1 MQEQTPSDDQ
11 VENSAEIR
19 STTEMN
25 SANRLPAKRPRI
37 VSKPQF
43 DQTDREK
50 SIPDGVST
58 IKEPI
63 EGSENNTINSS
74 EPLQQSV
81 TVLGGT
87 DTMFIV
93 NDPLSPEEERD
104 HYIFQNY
111 IMIGLIALIQ
121 GTLDLCLLAY
131 FYIYL
136 YDHRASP
143 CFLAVLQGIAV
154 LPWVCK
160 PLFGMLADRIK
171 FLGYNRKS
179 YIFAISL
186 LEFGMHTLI
195 FQYKF
200 GLGFVITCNILQVA
214 CVVFRNV
221 IAGRLLAESRVID
234 RVGHQTSVHQRRRA
248 RTHEVDLA
256 LPRQSVAQKYVTWF
270 FGTKALGSIIGA
282 WQSTVLME
290 FYGNRGIFL
299 FSSILPL
306 VIMVFC
312 SFFYD
317 EYLEEEEVNQVLP
330 PLRDSFDQLQKVA
343 GNLTKPANLGFFSLV
358 LLLTITP
365 ALSNLFNFY
374 YTVELK
380 FELATM
386 SKLSLAMSIAYFFSI
401 LVVNLLL
408 RERSFRKFFLFT
420 GFTYALLNLS
430 LLLVINKSFKWMGIH
445 PVILCYILHSANTF
459 VQELNYLPLI
469 GACCRLC
476 PEDLES
482 MSYSAFSGLFYIGQ
496 FLSSIFA
503 AIVIKVVGVTPRAY
517 SGITTVII
525 LQVVYQILI
534 LSKLSRSVF
543 PAALDLHS
551 TTNSSGGVLLSD
563 SAGVLVGKKPTDR
576 SCELTSGGT
585 VSSGTG
591 SHADVQSPSS
601 HPSSESSKIVGQI
614 AAGIE
619 LTTFED
625 HSSKYK
631 NK

>member
-1 MQEQTPSDDQ
+1 
-11 VENSAEIR
+11 
-19 STTEMN
+19 
-25 SANRLPAKRPRI
+25 
-37 VSKPQF
+37 
-43 DQTDREK
+43 
-50 SIPDGVST
+50 
-58 IKEPI
+58 
-63 EGSENNTINSS
+63 
-74 EPLQQSV
+74 
-81 TVLGGT
+81 
-87 DTMFIV
+87 
-93 NDPLSPEEERD
+93 
-104 HYIFQNY
+104 
-111 IMIGLIALIQ
+111 
-121 GTLDLCLLAY
+121 
-131 FYIYL
+131 
-136 YDHRASP
+136 
-143 CFLAVLQGIAV
+143 
-154 LPWVCK
+154 
-160 PLFGMLADRIK
+160 
-171 FLGYNRKS
+171 
-179 YIFAISL
+179 
-186 LEFGMHTLI
+186 
-195 FQYKF
+195 
-200 GLGFVITCNILQVA
+200 
-214 CVVFRNV
+214 
-221 IAGRLLAESRVID
+221 
-234 RVGHQTSVHQRRRA
+234 
-248 RTHEVDLA
+248 
-256 LPRQSVAQKYVTWF
+256 
-270 FGTKALGSIIGA
+270 
-282 WQSTVLME
+282 ME

-330 PLRDSFDQLQKVA
+330 PLRESYDQLQQVA
-343 GNLTKPANLGFFSLV
+343 ENLTKPANLGFFSLV

-430 LLLVINKSFKWMGIH
+430 LLLVINKSFKWMGVH

-476 PEDLES
+476 PENLES
-482 MSYSAFSGLFYIGQ
+482 MSYSVFSGLFYIGQ

-503 AIVIKVVGVTPRAY
+503 AVVIKVVGVTPRAY
-517 SGITTVII
+517 SGISTVII
-525 LQVVYQILI
+525 LQVVYQILV

-551 TTNSSGGVLLSD
+551 TSNSSGGVLLSD
-563 SAGVLVGKKPTDR
+563 SPGAGIGKKPTDR
-576 SCELTSGGT
+576 SCELSSTGT
-585 VSSGTG
+585 VSAGTG
-591 SHADVQSPSS
+591 SHADAHSPPS

-619 LTTFED
+619 LTAFEE

-631 NK
+631 DK